1 MQLHHKH
8 VKTKSEKN
16 NWISKWYSF
25 NLHKRCSVCHLSA
38 YVASEQ
44 DFAMSKKTL
53 YQIVKQAIDELD
65 FYGLLKQGAPKEEF
79 EDEAL
84 LISERLTGND
94 SIENIASIIADVF
107 NEAFNEHRYASEYT
121 PTAEKISQ
129 FLKGDLADI
138 HFLGTKDNHGWVAVG
153 YDIQQRYGYDTM
165 LFLLNKFISKYSIK
179 VERIAKAQVA
189 GMPHTIVWT
198 KNLFNKAP
206 SLSQIEA
213 LKEECGEIAVG
224 GVSKRL
230 SDIHLYVSL
239 INQTS
244 IIYIQVPKNQY
255 SDSIQRKLDIAI
267 QYIQD
272 SLLSF
277 YR

>member
-1 MQLHHKH
+1 
-8 VKTKSEKN
+8 
-16 NWISKWYSF
+16 
-25 NLHKRCSVCHLSA
+25 
-38 YVASEQ
+38 
-44 DFAMSKKTL
+44 MSKKTL

-107 NEAFNEHRYASEYT
+107 NEAFNEHRHASEYT

-129 FLKGDLADI
+129 FLKGDLAYI
-138 HFLGTKDNHGWVAVG
+138 HCFGTKDNHGWVAVG

-230 SDIHLYVSL
+230 SVIHLYVSL